1 MKLLWTLALVSFVF
15 FVVEAEKDRFQEL
28 KKWAHWNQIKKAVL
42 QERLPTT
49 PDVENCTALPD
60 RLLDWFHV
68 LRAMHVR
75 EEQKK
80 RGNFEAQKPGEVIP
94 HLKLREAKMPFP
106 SGFDQNACREP
117 ISSVFRLVLDKNHDG
132 VLDESELAVIYDIA
146 TEPCIKKFFKN
157 CAKERET
164 FTEAEFC
171 SCFTAVEPPC
181 LHRLRSNLPALLIRG
196 ETRVMPGA
204 YTPSCEEDGFYL
216 PRQCRVT
223 DRQGTKEC
231 WCVDRHG
238 SKIEGLLDCV
248 DNTEPPKRLS

>member
-1 MKLLWTLALVSFVF
+1 MIYGEISYLFVNH
-15 FVVEAEKDRFQEL
+15 KQQDRFQEL

-157 CAKERET
+157 CANERET

-204 YTPSCEEDGFYL
+204 YTPSCDEDGFYL